1 MTKTIGLI
9 LAGGRSTRMG
19 GNDKA
24 FIALKGKLLLT
35 HLLDRLK
42 PQVDELV
49 INSNV
54 DVERFHE
61 FGTSVIPDRLRG
73 YLGPLAGI
81 HAGLTAFPDDYLL
94 TVAVDLPFIPRDL
107 AARLKAQSDGSH
119 CCYASDGKNH
129 ALAILWP
136 PGMAVAVGDFLKEGK
151 HSIRDWLRV
160 HGTPVVFQPTPDAD
174 IQFNVNSPEDLEKAE
189 LFLSGTHGARNK
201 KEG

>member
-24 FIALKGKLLLT
+24 FIVLKGKPLLA

-42 PQVDELV
+42 PQVDEVV

-54 DVERFHE
+54 GAERFHE
-61 FGTSVIPDRLRG
+61 FGMPVIPDILRG

-94 TVAVDLPFIPRDL
+94 TVAIDLPFIPRDL
-107 AARLKAQSDGSH
+107 ATRLKAQSDGSH

-136 PGMAVAVGDFLKEGK
+136 PGMAVAVENFLKEGK

-174 IQFNVNSPEDLEKAE
+174 IQFNVNSPEDMDKAE
-189 LFLSGTHGARNK
+189 LFLAGIYSAENK
-201 KEG
+201 KGG

>member
-19 GNDKA
+19 GNDKV
-24 FIALKGKLLLT
+24 FIALKGKLLLA
-35 HLLDRLK
+35 HLFDRLK
-42 PQVDELV
+42 PQVDEVV

-54 DVERFHE
+54 GVERFHE
-61 FGTSVIPDRLRG
+61 FGTSVIPDILRG

-136 PGMAVAVGDFLKEGK
+136 PGIAVAVENFLKEGK
-151 HSIRDWLRV
+151 HSIRDWLAL

-174 IQFNVNSPEDLEKAE
+174 IQFNINSPEDLDKAE
-189 LFLSGTHGARNK
+189 LFLTGIHSAENK
-201 KEG
+201 KGG

>member
-1 MTKTIGLI
+1 MTKIIGLI

-24 FIALKGKLLLT
+24 FIVLRGKRLLA

-42 PQVDELV
+42 PQVDEVV

-54 DVERFHE
+54 DAEHFHE
-61 FGTSVIPDRLRG
+61 FSAPVIPDILSG

-81 HAGLTAFPDDYLL
+81 HAGLMAFPADYLL
-94 TVAVDLPFIPRDL
+94 TVAVDLPFIPHDL
-107 AARLKAQSDGSH
+107 AARLKAQTDSQH
-119 CCYASDGKNH
+119 CGYATDGKHH

-136 PGMAVAVGDFLKEGK
+136 PGMAVAVKNFLNEGK
-151 HSIRDWLRV
+151 HSIRDWLHV
-160 HGTPVVFQPTPDAD
+160 HGTPVAFQPTPDTD

-189 LFLSGTHGARNK
+189 LFLSGTRGAENK
-201 KEG
+201 KGG

>member
-19 GNDKA
+19 GSDKA
-24 FIALKGKLLLT
+24 FIALKGKLLLV

-42 PQVDELV
+42 PQVDEV
-49 INSNV
+49 VVNSNV
-54 DVERFHE
+54 GMERFHE

-81 HAGLTAFPDDYLL
+81 HAGLTAFPEDYLL

-107 AARLKAQSDGSH
+107 ATRLKAQSDGSH

-136 PGMAVAVGDFLKEGK
+136 PGMAVAVENFLKEGK
-151 HSIRDWLRV
+151 HSIRDWLAL
-160 HGTPVVFQPTPDAD
+160 HGKPVRFHPAPDAD
-174 IQFNVNSPEDLEKAE
+174 IQFNVNSPADLEKAE
-189 LFLSGTHGARNK
+189 IFLSGTHGARNK
-201 KEG
+201 KGG

>member
-24 FIALKGKLLLT
+24 FIVLKNKPLLA

-42 PQVDELV
+42 PQVDEIV

-54 DVERFHE
+54 GVERFRE
-61 FGTSVIPDRLRG
+61 FDAPVIPDRLRG
-73 YLGPLAGI
+73 YLGPLAGV

-107 AARLKAQSDGSH
+107 ATRLNAHSDGSH

-136 PGMAVAVGDFLKEGK
+136 PDMAVAVENFLKEGK
-151 HSIRDWLRV
+151 HSIRDWLTL
-160 HGTPVVFQPTPDAD
+160 HGKPVRFHPTPDAD
-174 IQFNVNSPEDLEKAE
+174 IQFNVNSPADLEKAE
-189 LFLSGTHGARNK
+189 LFLSGTHGTRNK
-201 KEG
+201 KGG

>member
-24 FIALKGKLLLT
+24 FISLKGKLLLA

-42 PQVDELV
+42 PQVDEIV

-54 DVERFHE
+54 DMERFHK
-61 FGTSVIPDRLRG
+61 FDAPVIPDILRG

-107 AARLKAQSDGSH
+107 AARLKTQSDGSH

-136 PGMAVAVGDFLKEGK
+136 PGMAIAVENFLKEGK
-151 HSIRDWLRV
+151 HSIRDWLAL

-174 IQFNVNSPEDLEKAE
+174 IQFNINSPEDLTRAE
-189 LFLSGTHGARNK
+189 RFLS
-201 KEG
+201 